1 MNSTQELTLSGR
13 SLIGRQLGDTGG
25 TSFHGVNPSNRER
38 LEPEFRSASAEDID
52 NAANLAADAF
62 RLVQGL
68 SGRKR
73 AAFLRRI
80 AENIEADGEAIIRR
94 ANLESGLPLPRLQGE
109 LKRTSGQLRL
119 FAEVLEEGS
128 WVNARLDEGDRS
140 IKPPRPDVRSMLRPL
155 GPVAVFGASN
165 FPLAFSVAGGDT
177 ASALAAGNPVV
188 VKAHPAHP
196 GTSELV

>member
-73 AAFLRRI
+73 AAFLS
-80 AENIEADGEAIIRR
+80 
-94 ANLESGLPLPRLQGE
+94 LPPSGL
-109 LKRTSGQLRL
+109 
-119 FAEVLEEGS
+119 
-128 WVNARLDEGDRS
+128 S
-140 IKPPRPDVRSMLRPL
+140 IPPFGATIEYENYGNDTGPRPQRR
-155 GPVAVFGASN
+155 
-165 FPLAFSVAGGDT
+165 
-177 ASALAAGNPVV
+177 
-188 VKAHPAHP
+188 HPAA
-196 GTSELV
+196 EA